1 MTFVVPFDGSELAR
15 AALVR
20 ATRFA
25 TALEEDVLAVSVV
38 PEDNASYAQDH
49 GWLEEDESFDVATVV
64 SRLHRQVTEIAP
76 SADYRHKVV
85 GKYAS
90 PGQIATRLRQVA
102 RDEAASMVFVGS
114 ENAGRLITSLSS
126 VAERVASG
134 DAYDVVLVRH
144 ADPLDIDGLDRR
156 VDDRDP
162 KSDFYL
168 PE

>member
-25 TALEEDVLAVSVV
+25 AALEEDVLAVSVV
-38 PEDNASYAQDH
+38 PKDDAPYARDRD
-49 GWLEEDESFDVATVV
+49 WLEADESFAVETVV

-76 SADYRHKVV
+76 SADYRHLLV

-90 PGQIATRLRQVA
+90 PGQIATRIREIA
-102 RDEAASMVFVGS
+102 RGEEASMVFVGS
-114 ENAGRLITSLSS
+114 ENAGRLVTSLSS
-126 VAERVASG
+126 VGKRVATG
-134 DAYDVVLVRH
+134 DAYDVVIVRH
-144 ADPLDIDGLDRR
+144 AGPLDVDGLEARI
-156 VDDRDP
+156 DDRNP

-168 PE
+168 PD